1 MQRRRKRRKIFGEG
15 KSLIDR
21 EGEGELLNDPEG
33 RRIKRRRTRRRMKIP
48 IESNSK
54 KNYYGQVHL
63 KAAVNGFSSSST
75 TDSIRAISSSPST
88 FT

>member
-1 MQRRRKRRKIFGEG
+1 MTQKEKEN
-15 KSLIDR
+15 KKEENENTR
-21 EGEGELLNDPEG
+21 ERLV
-33 RRIKRRRTRRRMKIP
+33 P
-48 IESNSK
+48 IGSNNK
-54 KNYYGQVHL
+54 KKYYGQVHL

>member
-1 MQRRRKRRKIFGEG
+1 MTEKEKESCLMTQKEKEN
-15 KSLIDR
+15 KKEENKEENENTR
-21 EGEGELLNDPEG
+21 ERLV
-33 RRIKRRRTRRRMKIP
+33 P
-48 IESNSK
+48 IGSNNK